1 MHRNDLLSKLQN
13 YRNHWPDETTM
24 IDRLIQFVESNL
36 DCFERSLAIGHVT
49 GSAWVVNQAGTH
61 VLLTHHK
68 KLDMWLQ
75 LGGHVD
81 GNPNVLD
88 AAMREAVEE
97 SGLTNLGCVSSEV
110 FDIDIHL
117 IPERK
122 TEPAHYHHDIRF
134 AFQAT
139 DSEDYV
145 VSDESHDLAWV
156 EIQRLEDYTSEESML
171 RMAEKWITQCRIS
184 VPLV

>member
-1 MHRNDLLSKLQN
+1 MHRTDLLQKLADYQTTHSN
-13 YRNHWPDETTM
+13 ESETAR
-24 IDRLIQFVESNL
+24 RLMDFVKENT

-61 VLLTHHK
+61 VLLTHHR
-68 KLDMWLQ
+68 KLDKWLQ

-81 GNPNVLD
+81 GNPDVLE
-88 AAMREAVEE
+88 AALREAVEE
-97 SGLTNLGCVSSEV
+97 SGLNDLIIVSSDI

-122 TEPAHYHHDIRF
+122 SEAAHHHHDVRF
-134 AFQAT
+134 IFQT
-139 DSEDYV
+139 TGSEDYI

-156 EIQRLEDYTSEESML
+156 EIQRLEDYTDETSML
-171 RMAEKWITQCRIS
+171 RMAKKWLAR
-184 VPLV
+184 